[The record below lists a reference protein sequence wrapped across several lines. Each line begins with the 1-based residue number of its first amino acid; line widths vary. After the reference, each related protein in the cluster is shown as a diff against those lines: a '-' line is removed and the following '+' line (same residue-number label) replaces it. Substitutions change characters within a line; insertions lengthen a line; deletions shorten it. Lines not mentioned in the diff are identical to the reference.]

1 MISGGTEVKFS
12 DVSGAKERDQF
23 HEMGCYLK
31 NKRYDEGVLLEL
43 CQMSMIDIL
52 AKFFTN

>member
-31 NKRYDEGVLLEL
+31 NKRYDEGVWLEL